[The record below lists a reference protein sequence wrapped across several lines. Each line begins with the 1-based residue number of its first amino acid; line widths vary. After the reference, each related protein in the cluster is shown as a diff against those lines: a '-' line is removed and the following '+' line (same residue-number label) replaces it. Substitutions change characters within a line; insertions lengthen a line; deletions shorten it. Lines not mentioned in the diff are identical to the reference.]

1 MTTGTHIEQEN
12 SAARRMR
19 NRLVIYIDGYCE
31 RCNRVA
37 RLLTRLD
44 RAGALSIRSFRHD
57 LSYSGYG
64 ISLRDVSTR
73 MFVVDS
79 GTLAQHHG
87 FRAIEAIAR
96 RLRILWVSVP
106 FLWLVRRLGAG
117 AKLYDW
123 LADNRLIIPHPGQC
137 DETCSPSKNEV

>member
-1 MTTGTHIEQEN
+1 MTPATNIDQQSSG
-12 SAARRMR
+12 ARHKRK
-19 NRLVIYIDGYCE
+19 RLVIYIDGYCE
-31 RCNRVA
+31 RCNRAA
-37 RLLTRLD
+37 RLLSWLD
-44 RAGALSIRSFRHD
+44 RAETLSIRSFRHD
-57 LSYSGYG
+57 LSYSSYG

-96 RLRILWVSVP
+96 RLWVLWVSVP
-106 FLWLVRRLGAG
+106 FLWLLERLGAG
-117 AKLYDW
+117 ARLYDW

-137 DETCSPSKNEV
+137 DETCWPSKNEV